1 MEYNAYANVKK
12 ILKLRLKK
20 LNYNKKDG
28 HEFKTKDKTTN
39 NLKKS

>member
-20 LNYNKKDG
+20 LNYNKMVMSLKQRI
-28 HEFKTKDKTTN
+28 KLQTT
-39 NLKKS
+39 